1 MVQPHPPR
9 EPSHD
14 RVRPRPRV
22 KNGSAGKNRMSSAGS
37 TKGKNCVCEKSL
49 DIEDLTKVVISYD
62 IYETTLQ
69 GVS

>member
-1 MVQPHPPR
+1 MFKVIEFFLYLLTEQYHDIPMVQPHPPR

-37 TKGKNCVCEKSL
+37 TKGKNCAV
-49 DIEDLTKVVISYD
+49 
-62 IYETTLQ
+62 
-69 GVS
+69 